1 MYTKTVVLTD
11 DEVWPLLNILN
22 EICHGI
28 SVKNFEQ
35 TIGVNKNVVIFLM
48 DRISQHKNK
57 TSYLTLNEKE
67 LNIIEKKELDLIKSN
82 YVNKKYEIIAEA
94 TNRKKS
100 IPSHFHV
107 HLLVLRND

>member
-67 LNIIEKKELDLIKSN
+67 LNIIENCFNEVFRQIEEWEFQTRIGISVQEAIRIK
-82 YVNKKYEIIAEA
+82 
-94 TNRKKS
+94 NRTT
-100 IPSHFHV
+100 
-107 HLLVLRND
+107 LRNSQ